1 MDYLKL
7 GKIIDTFSL
16 DGSVKIFSTTT
27 NQDIRFQ
34 KGKKVFIQIEDEYK
48 ELTVSSYR
56 HSPKGDILRFDELTN
71 VDDAALL
78 KGKELFVIKDR
89 NDLKEGYYFYSDLIG
104 CVTISSGE
112 KVGVVI
118 DVEEYP
124 AQVTLKVKA
133 NKGKIFYVP
142 FVKAFIKS
150 VNIES
155 KQIDIV
161 LLEGM
166 LWKSQ
171 S

>member
-1 MDYLKL
+1 MEYLKL

-16 DGSVKIFSTTT
+16 DGTVKIFSTTT
-27 NQDIRFQ
+27 NQEIRFQ
-34 KGKKVFIQIEDEYK
+34 KGKKVLIKTEEEYK
-48 ELTVSSYR
+48 EVTINSYR
-56 HSPKGDILRFDELTN
+56 HSPKGDYLRFDEITN
-71 VDDAALL
+71 VDEATLL

-89 NDLKEGYYFYSDLIG
+89 NDLKEGYYFFSDLIG
-104 CVTISSGE
+104 CDTISDGE
-112 KVGVVI
+112 KVGQVI

-124 AQVTLKVKA
+124 AQITLKVKA
-133 NKGKIFYVP
+133 NNGKIFFVP

-171 S
+171 Y

>member
-1 MDYLKL
+1 MEYLKL

-16 DGSVKIFSTTT
+16 DGTVKIFSTTT

-34 KGKKVFIQIEDEYK
+34 KGKKVLIKTEEEYK
-48 ELTVSSYR
+48 EVTINTYR
-56 HSPKGDILRFDELTN
+56 HSPKGDYLRFDEITN
-71 VDDAALL
+71 VDEATLL

-89 NDLKEGYYFYSDLIG
+89 NDLKEGYYFFSDLIG
-104 CVTISSGE
+104 CETISDGE
-112 KVGVVI
+112 KVGQVI

-124 AQVTLKVKA
+124 AQITLKVKA
-133 NKGKIFYVP
+133 NNGKIFFVP

-166 LWKSQ
+166 L
-171 S
+171 

>member
-1 MDYLKL
+1 MEYLKL

-16 DGSVKIFSTTT
+16 DGTVKIFSTTT
-27 NQDIRFQ
+27 NQEIRFK
-34 KGKKVFIQIEDEYK
+34 KGKKVLIKTEEEYK
-48 ELTVSSYR
+48 EVTINSYR
-56 HSPKGDILRFDELTN
+56 HSPKGDYLRFDEIIN
-71 VDDAALL
+71 VDEAISL

-89 NDLKEGYYFYSDLIG
+89 NDLKEGYYFFSDLID
-104 CVTISSGE
+104 CDTISDGE
-112 KVGVVI
+112 KVGKVI

-124 AQVTLKVKA
+124 AQITLKVKA
-133 NKGKIFYVP
+133 NNGKIFFVP

-166 LWKSQ
+166 L
-171 S
+171 

>member
-1 MDYLKL
+1 MEYLKL

-16 DGSVKIFSTTT
+16 DGSIKIFSTTT

-34 KGKKVFIQIEDEYK
+34 KGKKVLIKTEEEYK
-48 ELTVSSYR
+48 EVTINSYR
-56 HSPKGDILRFDELTN
+56 HSPKGDYLRFDEITN
-71 VDDAALL
+71 VDEAALL

-89 NDLKEGYYFYSDLIG
+89 NDLKEGYYFFSDLIG
-104 CVTISSGE
+104 CDTISDGE
-112 KVGVVI
+112 KVGKVI

-124 AQVTLKVKA
+124 AQITLKVKA
-133 NKGKIFYVP
+133 NNGKIFFVP

-150 VNIES
+150 VSVES

-166 LWKSQ
+166 L
-171 S
+171 

>member
-1 MDYLKL
+1 MEYLKL

-16 DGSVKIFSTTT
+16 DGTVKIFSTTT

-34 KGKKVFIQIEDEYK
+34 KGKKVLIKTEEEYK
-48 ELTVSSYR
+48 EVTINTYR
-56 HSPKGDILRFDELTN
+56 HSPKGDYLRFDEITN
-71 VDDAALL
+71 VDEATLL

-89 NDLKEGYYFYSDLIG
+89 NDLKEGYYFFSDLIG
-104 CVTISSGE
+104 CDTISDGE
-112 KVGVVI
+112 KVGQVI

-124 AQVTLKVKA
+124 AQITLKVKA
-133 NKGKIFYVP
+133 NNGKIFFVP

-166 LWKSQ
+166 L
-171 S
+171 

>member
-1 MDYLKL
+1 MEYLKL

-27 NQDIRFQ
+27 NQDIRFK
-34 KGKKVFIQIEDEYK
+34 KGKTIYMEIDGEYK
-48 ELTVSSYR
+48 PFTVNNYR
-56 HSPKGDILRFDELTN
+56 HTPKGDIVRFDELTD
-71 VDDAALL
+71 VDEALKI

-104 CVTISSGE
+104 CYTISNGE
-112 KVGVVI
+112 KVGVV
-118 DVEEYP
+118 DGVEEYP
-124 AQVTLKVKA
+124 AQVTLRVKA
-133 NKGKIFYVP
+133 NNGKIFFVP

-155 KQIDIV
+155 KEIDIV

-166 LWKSQ
+166 L
-171 S
+171 